1 MEQFQYRK
9 VNTMMKG
16 SQGGI
21 ETLNSGT
28 LPKRGLYPVL
38 NLVLETE
45 KQSNCTIHHLND
57 SNTCTIGCTN
67 IP

>member
-28 LPKRGLYPVL
+28 LPKKRFIPCSKLGFRNRKAEQLY
-38 NLVLETE
+38 
-45 KQSNCTIHHLND
+45 
-57 SNTCTIGCTN
+57 NTS
-67 IP
+67 P